1 LNNPIDPPP
10 LNLEL
15 HRIMKEKLGSN
26 PMASPDISAEQLLN
40 IVGNDPGTPDAVID
54 QGGAVKLTHLK
65 IPAASGEEQIPVL
78 IVEPSGRTGGPLPCL
93 YYTANGGKIR
103 QGATAGVTPF
113 DTALVATHGIV
124 LVSISPRVGPKHRH
138 PAQVEDAYAGL
149 EWLNEN
155 ATQLG
160 IDPTK
165 IIIMGKSGG
174 GGIAAST
181 AIYARDRGGPPIA
194 YQMLIYPMLDDRTV
208 TVSSRYA
215 AAGWGPRHNQIGW
228 NAILGDATGGPDV
241 DSYAAAARETNLK
254 GLPPAYVE
262 VGSSEIFR
270 DEDLQYACRMAEAG
284 VPVELHSWMGG
295 FHGFEIVAPDAA
307 LSRSCLQ
314 TRESF
319 LARALTDM
327 ADIGPSPAR

>member
-1 LNNPIDPPP
+1 MTDASGPPP

-15 HRIMKEKLGSN
+15 ARVVEEKLGAN
-26 PMASPDISAEQLLN
+26 PMASAEITPELLLS
-40 IVGNDPGTPDAVID
+40 IVGNDPAVPDHELD
-54 QGGAVKLTHLK
+54 QGGAVELTHLE
-65 IPAASGEEQIPVL
+65 IAAAYGDEPLPVL
-78 IVEPSGRTGGPLPCL
+78 IVAPAERTAKSLPCL

-103 QGATAGVTPF
+103 QGSTAGVTPF
-113 DTALVATHGIV
+113 DTALVARHGIV

-149 EWLNEN
+149 NWIVEN
-155 ATQLG
+155 AEKLG
-160 IDPTK
+160 IDASK

-181 AIYARDRGGPPIA
+181 AIYARDKSGPRIA
-194 YQMLIYPMLDDRTV
+194 YQMLIYPMLDDRSL

-228 NAILGDATGGPDV
+228 RAILGDAAGGPDV
-241 DSYAAAARETNLK
+241 DSYAAAAREKNLE

-270 DEDLQYACRMAEAG
+270 DEDLQYACRLAEAG
-284 VPVELHSWMGG
+284 VPVEIHSWMGG
-295 FHGFEIVAPDAA
+295 FHGFEIVAPEAN
-307 LSRSCLQ
+307 LSQVCLS

-319 LARALTDM
+319 LARALTEM
-327 ADIGPSPAR
+327 AG